1 MDFALF
7 LILTRTYQN
16 LMHLGGYM
24 VCHDLKVGHFHI
36 LWLVPVHI
44 FRSQNMSGF
53 HLVLCQQMVFNSEK
67 KFKIATVDCDKPCY
81 YYSRGNNLS
90 IKRNICNVSCL
101 CIKLGTYIYVSFKQL
116 STYIDYDFRRSQVK
130 GQITRLRLFL
140 SSSIRPVSILPPI
153 LF

>member
-1 MDFALF
+1 MFEFSGLIKIIDTSRKLFILKEKNHMDFALF

-24 VCHDLKVGHFHI
+24 VCHDLKVGHFHM
-36 LWLVPVHI
+36 LWLPVI
-44 FRSQNMSGF
+44 
-53 HLVLCQQMVFNSEK
+53 CQDFILFSVSRWCLIVK

-90 IKRNICNVSCL
+90 IKRNICNVSCM

-116 STYIDYDFRRSQVK
+116 STYIDYDFRRS
-130 GQITRLRLFL
+130 
-140 SSSIRPVSILPPI
+140 
-153 LF
+153 